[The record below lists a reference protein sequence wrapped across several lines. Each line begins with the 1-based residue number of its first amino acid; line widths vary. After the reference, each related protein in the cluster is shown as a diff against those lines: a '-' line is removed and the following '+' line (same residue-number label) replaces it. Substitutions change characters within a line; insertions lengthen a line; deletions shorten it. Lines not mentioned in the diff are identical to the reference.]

1 MANSKELKSL
11 SDIFKDKVQ
20 FIIPDYQRGYSWETR
35 QRTELWEDIANIT
48 NDRDHYTGMF
58 TFCPNPDNENTY
70 YIVDGQQRMTT
81 LIILINE
88 ILKRIEYN
96 VDDYTTVEDCRRKYL
111 YLIPINALQTNY
123 RYKFQ
128 YTTDDPSDIFF
139 KIKILE
145 LNIPVTQISQTLYTK
160 NLLAAKKEFAEK
172 LDGQSQEFLK
182 NLFKKVTQRLL
193 FHEYIINDE
202 SDVHV
207 TFETMNNRGKSLSTL
222 ELLKN
227 RLIYLTTIFP
237 KDRLNNDDATFL
249 RKTIN
254 NTWKEIYKHLGSST
268 TKILNDDS
276 FLKDH
281 WIMYFRYD
289 RKKAMVFKDDLL
301 SLYFTSKRIY
311 TKELTPQ
318 DILDYVYSL
327 SKSIVKWYKI
337 NCPND
342 TSSSEKEKIGLI
354 KLNRVGIGSFRPLLM
369 AAYLKNNGNIEMLL
383 SACERFRFLVSHLT
397 DRRSNTADSHFY
409 NLAHTYYCSKDM
421 DINALIA
428 DVNDKTDR
436 WFNFD
441 IFVSSCID
449 RYKKNSGFYSW
460 KGTRYFLFEYE
471 RNLQMTSCDKTIK
484 CNWDDFV
491 RNQKEITSI
500 EHIYP
505 QTPTDTYWTSRFI
518 ADSDKVLVNSLG
530 NLLLLSIGKNI
541 QEQNYSFDK
550 KKNTTREN
558 GKITHHGYN
567 SGSYSELEVAQT
579 FKEWTPESI
588 VNRGKK
594 LLNFLIKNWN
604 INTSVLTEENINKIL
619 NVHPKTA
626 KISQPIMVDV
636 DDEIEVDED
645 EV

>member
-160 NLLAAKKEFAEK
+160 NLLAAKNEFAEK
-172 LDGQSQEFLK
+172 LDGQSQDFLK

-281 WIMYFRYD
+281 
-289 RKKAMVFKDDLL
+289 
-301 SLYFTSKRIY
+301 
-311 TKELTPQ
+311 
-318 DILDYVYSL
+318 
-327 SKSIVKWYKI
+327 
-337 NCPND
+337 
-342 TSSSEKEKIGLI
+342 
-354 KLNRVGIGSFRPLLM
+354 
-369 AAYLKNNGNIEMLL
+369 
-383 SACERFRFLVSHLT
+383 
-397 DRRSNTADSHFY
+397 
-409 NLAHTYYCSKDM
+409 
-421 DINALIA
+421 
-428 DVNDKTDR
+428 
-436 WFNFD
+436 
-441 IFVSSCID
+441 
-449 RYKKNSGFYSW
+449 
-460 KGTRYFLFEYE
+460 
-471 RNLQMTSCDKTIK
+471 
-484 CNWDDFV
+484 
-491 RNQKEITSI
+491 
-500 EHIYP
+500 
-505 QTPTDTYWTSRFI
+505 
-518 ADSDKVLVNSLG
+518 
-530 NLLLLSIGKNI
+530 
-541 QEQNYSFDK
+541 
-550 KKNTTREN
+550 
-558 GKITHHGYN
+558 
-567 SGSYSELEVAQT
+567 
-579 FKEWTPESI
+579 
-588 VNRGKK
+588 
-594 LLNFLIKNWN
+594 
-604 INTSVLTEENINKIL
+604 
-619 NVHPKTA
+619 
-626 KISQPIMVDV
+626 
-636 DDEIEVDED
+636 
-645 EV
+645 

>member
-11 SDIFKDKVQ
+11 SDIFKEKVQ

-48 NDRDHYTGMF
+48 DDRDHYTGMF
-58 TFCPNPDNENTY
+58 TFCPNQDNENTY

-128 YTTDDPSDIFF
+128 YTMDDPSDIFF
-139 KIKILE
+139 KINILE

-160 NLLAAKKEFAEK
+160 NLLAAKNEFAEK
-172 LDGQSQEFLK
+172 LDGQSQDFLK

-237 KDRLNNDDATFL
+237 KDRLDNENATFL

-289 RKKAMVFKDDLL
+289 RKKSMVFKDDLL

-318 DILDYVYSL
+318 DIFEYVSSL
-327 SKSIVKWYKI
+327 SKSIVEWYKI

-342 TSSSEKEKIGLI
+342 TPCSEKEKIGLT

-369 AAYLKNNGNIEMLL
+369 AAYLKNNGNIEKLL

-421 DINALIA
+421 DIKALEY

-471 RNLQMTSCDKTIK
+471 RDLQMTSCDKTIK

-505 QTPTDTYWTSRFI
+505 QTPTDTYWTSRFL

-558 GKITHHGYN
+558 GKITHHGYD
-567 SGSYSELEVAQT
+567 SGSYSELEVVQT
-579 FKEWTPESI
+579 FNEWTPESI
-588 VNRGKK
+588 INRGRK
-594 LLNFLIKNWN
+594 LLNFLIENWE
-604 INTSVLTEENINKIL
+604 INVVLTEENINKIL
-619 NVHPKTA
+619 NIHPKTA
-626 KISQPIMVDV
+626 KISHPIMVDV

-645 EV
+645 EL